1 MEVRLPEKKLAATFN
16 VNLFNQGAH
25 VPVTLEDGKLRHSV
39 QKRIGFM

>member
-16 VNLFNQGAH
+16 VDLNQGAH